1 MKEQEAML
9 AEYNTL
15 RAELIQYQQMN
26 LQISIFT
33 LPIVAAVMAYGFQQK
48 YSFAFFAAIAILLT
62 ALWYS
67 RSVLASVSSIGAYI
81 YAIIEPKI
89 EGLQWETIL
98 ALKREQENLVSG
110 KPAILGIVI
119 VYIVFSLTCLL
130 LAWYFIQG
138 VSALNLA
145 IYSGLT
151 IIFLLLLIFGS
162 SKVLHAVSVQYVE
175 DAAKNWKQLE
185 EELHRKI
192 PITSSKSSEHQANL
206 PS

>member
-1 MKEQEAML
+1 MKEQEAIL

-26 LQISIFT
+26 LQIPLFT
-33 LPIVAAVMAYGFQQK
+33 LPVAAAVMAYGFQQK
-48 YSFAFFAAIAILLT
+48 YSFAFLAAIAILLT
-62 ALWYS
+62 ALWYN
-67 RSVLASVSSIGAYI
+67 RFVLASVSSIGAYI

-98 ALKREQENLVSG
+98 ASKRAKENLVSG
-110 KPAILGIVI
+110 KPLILGIVI
-119 VYIVFSLTCLL
+119 VYFVFSLTCLF

-151 IIFLLLLIFGS
+151 IIFLVLLIIGS
-162 SKVLHAVSVQYVE
+162 SKVLQTVSAQYIK
-175 DAAKNWKQLE
+175 AAADKWKQE
-185 EELHRKI
+185 EDKRKV
-192 PITSSKSSEHQANL
+192 PMK
-206 PS
+206 

>member
-15 RAELIQYQQMN
+15 RAELSQYQQMN

-33 LPIVAAVMAYGFQQK
+33 LPFAAAVMVYGFQQK

-67 RSVLASVSSIGAYI
+67 ISVLASVSSIGANI

-98 ALKREQENLVSG
+98 ASKREKENLVSG

-119 VYIVFSLTCLL
+119 VYIVFSLTCLFF
-130 LAWYFIQG
+130 AWYFIQG
-138 VSALNLA
+138 LSALILA

-151 IIFLLLLIFGS
+151 IILM
-162 SKVLHAVSVQYVE
+162 
-175 DAAKNWKQLE
+175 
-185 EELHRKI
+185 
-192 PITSSKSSEHQANL
+192 P
-206 PS
+206 

>member
-33 LPIVAAVMAYGFQQK
+33 LPVAAAVIAYGLQQK
-48 YSFAFFAAIAILLT
+48 YSFAFLAAIAILLT

-67 RSVLASVSSIGAYI
+67 ISVLASVGSIGAYI

-98 ALKREQENLVSG
+98 ASKREKENLVSG
-110 KPAILGIVI
+110 KPAILGIVM
-119 VYIVFSLTCLL
+119 VYVVFSLTCLFF
-130 LAWYFIQG
+130 AWYFIQD
-138 VSALNLA
+138 VNAFTLA
-145 IYSGLT
+145 MYSGLT
-151 IIFLLLLIFGS
+151 LIVLVLLSIGS
-162 SKVLHAVSVQYVE
+162 SKVLHTVSVQYIA

-185 EELHRKI
+185 EELKRKV
-192 PITSSKSSEHQANL
+192 PMNSSKSSEHQDNL
-206 PS
+206 S

>member
-26 LQISIFT
+26 LQIPIFT
-33 LPIVAAVMAYGFQQK
+33 LPVAVAVMAYGFQQK
-48 YSFAFFAAIAILLT
+48 YSFAFLAAIAILLT
-62 ALWYS
+62 ALWYN
-67 RSVLASVSSIGAYI
+67 RFVLASVSSIGAYI

-98 ALKREQENLVSG
+98 ASKRAKENLVSG
-110 KPAILGIVI
+110 KPLILGIVI
-119 VYIVFSLTCLL
+119 VYIVFSLTCLFS
-130 LAWYFIQG
+130 AWYFIQG

-151 IIFLLLLIFGS
+151 IIFLVLLIIGS
-162 SKVLHAVSVQYVE
+162 YKVLQTVSAQYIE
-175 DAAKNWKQLE
+175 KAAKKWKQE
-185 EELHRKI
+185 EDKRKV
-192 PITSSKSSEHQANL
+192 PMK
-206 PS
+206 

>member
-1 MKEQEAML
+1 MKDQEAML

-33 LPIVAAVMAYGFQQK
+33 LPVAATVMAYGFQQK
-48 YSFAFFAAIAILLT
+48 YSFAFLAALAILLI

-67 RSVLASVSSIGAYI
+67 ISVLASVSSIGAYI

-89 EGLQWETIL
+89 EGLQWETLL
-98 ALKREQENLVSG
+98 ASKREKENLVSG
-110 KPAILGIVI
+110 KSAILGIVI
-119 VYIVFSLTCLL
+119 VYIVFSLICLL
-130 LAWYFIQG
+130 LAWYFIQS

-151 IIFLLLLIFGS
+151 LIFLLLLVLGS
-162 SKVLHAVSVQYVE
+162 AKVLQTVSVQYIE

-185 EELHRKI
+185 EELHRKV
-192 PITSSKSSEHQANL
+192 PMKDSKSSEHQDNL
-206 PS
+206 S